1 MEDLFPTKLLDLL
14 VISIT
19 LSVIVM
25 VILQKFKSLPFIK
38 KTWQIWILN
47 LLFSF
52 SLSIP
57 FTTTFYSLDTYSGIW
72 VGLFTFVGAPAIYDT
87 LKNQTIINYNPTK
100 IKDTVEI
107 DKKNE
112 IKRDDI

>member
-19 LSVIVM
+19 LSMIVM
-25 VILQKFKSLPFIK
+25 VILQKFKALPFIT
-38 KTWQIWILN
+38 KTWQLWVLN

-52 SLSIP
+52 TLSIP
-57 FTTTFYSLDTYSGIW
+57 FTITFYLLDIYSGIW
-72 VGLFTFVGAPAIYDT
+72 VGLFTFVGAPAIYDA
-87 LKNQTIINYNPTK
+87 LKNQKIINYNPTK
-100 IKDTVEI
+100 LKDTIEI

>member
-38 KTWQIWILN
+38 KTWQIWVLN

-52 SLSIP
+52 TLAIP
-57 FTTTFYSLDTYSGIW
+57 FTITFYSLDIYSGIW

-87 LKNQTIINYNPTK
+87 LKNQTIINYSPTK
-100 IKDTVEI
+100 LKDTVEI
-107 DKKNE
+107 DKSNE